1 MITPRFLRAVRISAL
16 GAAKNRDGQ
25 GKFTGE
31 VTLPEL
37 LLWFSFRLCTVFFFG
52 AVQNL
57 SIFLS
62 AEYGMESRKCSA
74 DRLYERQHH
83 DAIDSID
90 DR

>member
-1 MITPRFLRAVRISAL
+1 MGR
-16 GAAKNRDGQ
+16 

-62 AEYGMESRKCSA
+62 AEYGTESRKCRA
-74 DRLYERQHH
+74 DRLYERSASRRNRFNRRPMI
-83 DAIDSID
+83 AIDKLWPVEV
-90 DR
+90 